1 MQHLGEGVDREQLLK
16 ELCQAIAFCVKNA
29 SRCSYII
36 EPNIDMLGGGYY
48 VSAQLM
54 PDVEIAIKELCEM
67 GLRDEV
73 LLFHEWDTSIRQ
85 KVDKEFATRYV
96 DPQNEFSF
104 REMWLMYCN
113 IARRNFPEKY
123 AYMVAEDPRR
133 IERRNEMIAELA
145 PLIEKYGFEV
155 EVDMDE
161 SFSPWND
168 DTESSN
174 EYKVIKISE
183 EVPF

>member
-1 MQHLGEGVDREQLLK
+1 MQHLGESVDREQLLE
-16 ELCQAIAFCVKNA
+16 ELFETIAYNIKNIA
-29 SRCSYII
+29 KCSYLV
-36 EPNIDMLGGGYY
+36 EYEYNFWNDASM
-48 VSAQLM
+48 SAQLI
-54 PDVEIAIKELCEM
+54 PDVFAAIREFCKM
-67 GLRDEV
+67 GFHDEV
-73 LLFHEWDTSIRQ
+73 LLFYEWDTSIRQ

-104 REMWLMYCN
+104 REMWLMYCR
-113 IARRNFPEKY
+113 IARCNFPEKY
-123 AYMVAEDPRR
+123 ADMVAEDPRR

-155 EVDMDE
+155 EADMDE

-168 DTESSN
+168 DAESSN
-174 EYKVIKISE
+174 EYKAIRISE